1 MLGKSV
7 MTVLPICFEKD
18 DKIAIIAPHPDDEC
32 IGVGG
37 VMAKYA
43 SQCDVFVV
51 TDGRQGNISVSSEK
65 EAEIRRKQFEEE
77 MKLAEVNSFF
87 WLGYEDGM
95 LTRHGKNIFQ
105 NIDFS
110 SYTKIFIP
118 WEDDNHPDHAA
129 VCYFAVNYLKDL
141 NVMADVY
148 QYEVHVPF
156 HDVSHYVDI
165 TDVMDKK
172 RTFISCHKDQMVS
185 LPYVDI
191 ACALGKY
198 RACQGGDKESY
209 WETFKKIDIQ
219 KESEI
224 DELIEREKT
233 LQKYQAFYRL
243 LLRWIK
249 NYQDGNEI
257 TKLLV
262 EKDWKN
268 ISIYGF
274 SELGKLFYREIDKT
288 KINVIDILDVRAL
301 SNRLEGTRALIPEN
315 GDIEVD
321 VVIVTAIT
329 YYDEIEAKLNK
340 LGYKNI
346 VSLQALFDIS

>member
-1 MLGKSV
+1 MAA
-7 MTVLPICFEKD
+7 LPICFNKED
-18 DKIAIIAPHPDDEC
+18 RIAIIAPHPDDEC

-37 VMAKYA
+37 LMLKYP
-43 SQCDVFVV
+43 SQCDLFIV
-51 TDGRQGNISVSSEK
+51 TDGRQGNILVEPDV
-65 EAEIRRKQFEEE
+65 EARIRREQFEEE
-77 MKLAEVNSFF
+77 MKLVKVNTYY
-87 WLGYEDGM
+87 WLDYQDGALM
-95 LTRHGKNIFQ
+95 TYSNNILAD
-105 NIDFS
+105 IDFS
-110 SYTKIFIP
+110 CYTKIFIP
-118 WEDDNHPDHAA
+118 WGDDNHSDHAA
-129 VCYFAVNYLKDL
+129 VWSLAIECLQKKAVK
-141 NVMADVY
+141 AEVY

-165 TDVMDKK
+165 TEMIEKK
-172 RTFISCHKDQMVS
+172 IELINCHKDQVNAV
-185 LPYVDI
+185 PYSEI
-191 ACALGKY
+191 ARALGKY
-198 RACQGGDKESY
+198 RACQGNKINSY
-209 WETFKKIDIQ
+209 WETFLKVDLQ
-219 KESEI
+219 GDSNCNSVC
-224 DELIEREKT
+224 EREKT
-233 LQKYQAFYRL
+233 LQKYQSFYRL

-301 SNRLEGTRALIPEN
+301 SNRLGETRALIPEN

-329 YYDEIEAKLNK
+329 YYDEIEAKLNQ